1 MGRTDEMKMGMTS
14 ESENAEE
21 TSAVSDM
28 SEIHEMP
35 PTDALFL
42 FKILDLCGCLNNYVI
57 LYK

>member
-1 MGRTDEMKMGMTS
+1 MGRTDEMKIGMTS

-21 TSAVSDM
+21 TSVVCDM

-42 FKILDLCGCLNNYVI
+42 FKILDIYVCLNNHI
-57 LYK
+57 ALYK

>member
-14 ESENAEE
+14 ESENTEE

-28 SEIHEMP
+28 SEIHEIP

-42 FKILDLCGCLNNYVI
+42 FKILGLHACLNNHI
-57 LYK
+57 ALYK